1 MKNPFY
7 IGLMAAA
14 LTTAAFLPQVIKS
27 WRTKKTKDVSLLML
41 IVFATGVLLWLIYG
55 VILNDLPIMLANSVT
70 FVLVMVLLF
79 LKLKHR

>member
-1 MKNPFY
+1 
-7 IGLMAAA
+7 MAAA